1 MANDGGLRIGS
12 FVGAA
17 IVIDSSLVLL
27 AAYVLGT
34 ALLDAGFS
42 GLPGAGAFLLVLLL
56 AVVVHEFAHAG
67 VAAALKIPSKRI
79 VLTFFGGY
87 VQFAWTPKARW
98 HEIAVSAAGPIANL
112 ICWQIASLV
121 AHGVAPNTPA
131 SWVISQ
137 FAYVNLLLGAFNLL
151 PGLPLDGGHV
161 LRAALN
167 YFMPRARAWFGAA
180 LVGLLVAAGIGAYAF
195 TRGAWWTLMVALLLG
210 LAAWGEAQ
218 RSRRAMAG
226 DVQPPPSTTSNA

>member
-1 MANDGGLRIGS
+1 MANEGGLRIGS

-17 IVIDSSLVLL
+17 IVIDSSLLLL

-34 ALLDAGFS
+34 ALLDAGFA
-42 GLPGAGAFLLVLLL
+42 GLPGAGVFLLVLLG
-56 AVVVHEFAHAG
+56 AVVAHEFAHAG

-98 HEIAVSAAGPIANL
+98 HEIAVSAAGPVANL
-112 ICWQIASLV
+112 ICWQLALL
-121 AHGVAPNTPA
+121 AAPHVAPSTPA
-131 SWVISQ
+131 SWIIAQ
-137 FAYVNLLLGAFNLL
+137 FANVSFLLGAFNLL
-151 PGLPLDGGHV
+151 PGLPLDGGHI

-167 YFMPRARAWFGAA
+167 YFMPRARASFGAA

-195 TRGAWWTLMVALLLG
+195 TRGAWWSLMVALLLG
-210 LAAWGEAQ
+210 LAAWAEAQ
-218 RSRRAMAG
+218 RSRRAMAAET
-226 DVQPPPSTTSNA
+226 QPPPSTISNA